1 MDGESVIGEAKVY
14 YKSPRHVQVLFLQRS
29 RAGWKNKYLLS
40 KRNQKRLENAV
51 RDVTKSREKWA
62 AKARDQAVR
71 LKSVDAENASLK
83 QELELLKKVSDFLV

>member
-29 RAGWKNKYLLS
+29 RATWKNKYMLS
-40 KRNQKRLENAV
+40 KQNEKRLENAA

-62 AKARDQAVR
+62 TKAREQAAR
-71 LKSVDAENASLK
+71 LKALEAENASLK
-83 QELELLKKVSDFLV
+83 QELELLKKESDFLV